1 MLGSFLKSAISTDFA
16 KNADSR
22 KDPSNF
28 AIFLRFRRWGGC
40 QNHENRE
47 KMRTQGRI
55 QCVTAKNTRYNACYS
70 VKTAHLGRV
79 TLRKQCVTAQKHA
92 LQLVLLCENSSSGSC
107 YSAKTVRYS
116 LKKCVTTRVTLRK
129 KCVTAFS
136 LKIKIKYLSF

>member
-1 MLGSFLKSAISTDFA
+1 MLGSFPKSAISPDFA

-79 TLRKQCVTAQKHA
+79 TLRKQCVTAQKSA
-92 LQLVLLCENSSSGSC
+92 LQLVLLCEIG
-107 YSAKTVRYS
+107 ALQLFS
-116 LKKCVTTRVTLRK
+116 LKKKIFFSFLMKKAVTH
-129 KCVTAFS
+129 
-136 LKIKIKYLSF
+136 